1 MGITRVTVDT
11 HTLVWF
17 LDKTLK
23 AKRLSTKALEAIR
36 ESEKFGVIYVSA
48 ITLMEIVDLS
58 EKGRISVAFQS
69 VLSLMDTNETYK
81 VIPVDDELVKATIP
95 LQGLEI
101 HDRLI
106 MATALITDSVLL
118 SKDKEI
124 RATGLNVIWSRNPDE
139 PIS

>member
-1 MGITRVTVDT
+1 MGITRITVDT

-17 LDKTLK
+17 LDKTPK
-23 AKRLSTKALEAIR
+23 AKRLSAKALEVIR
-36 ESEKFGVIYVSA
+36 ESEKYGVIYVSA
-48 ITLMEIVDLS
+48 ISLMEIVDLS
-58 EKGRISVAFQS
+58 EKGRISVSFQS
-69 VLSLMDTNETYK
+69 VLSLIDTNEAYK
-81 VIPVDDELVKATIP
+81 VIPVNNELVKVAIP
-95 LQGLEI
+95 LQCLEI

-139 PIS
+139 SIK

>member
-23 AKRLSTKALEAIR
+23 AKRLSARALEVIR
-36 ESEKFGVIYVSA
+36 ESEKCGVIYISA
-48 ITLMEIVDLS
+48 ISLMEIVDLS
-58 EKGRISVAFQS
+58 EKGRISVSFQN
-69 VLSLMDTNETYK
+69 VLSLIDTNEAYK

-95 LQGLEI
+95 LQGMEI

-106 MATALITDSVLL
+106 MATALMTDTVLV
-118 SKDKEI
+118 SRDKEI
-124 RATGLNVIWSRNPDE
+124 RATGLNVIWSRNPE
-139 PIS
+139 ESIS

>member
-1 MGITRVTVDT
+1 MGITRITVDT

-23 AKRLSTKALEAIR
+23 AKRLSAKALEVIR
-36 ESEKFGVIYVSA
+36 ESEKYGVIYVSA
-48 ITLMEIVDLS
+48 ISLMEIVDLS
-58 EKGRISVAFQS
+58 EKGRISVSFQS
-69 VLSLMDTNETYK
+69 VLSLIDTNEAYK
-81 VIPVDDELVKATIP
+81 VIPVNNELVKVAIP

-124 RATGLNVIWSRNPDE
+124 NATGLNVIWLRNPDE
-139 PIS
+139 SIK

>member
-23 AKRLSTKALEAIR
+23 AKRLSAKALEVIR
-36 ESEKFGVIYVSA
+36 ESEKHGVIYVSA
-48 ITLMEIVDLS
+48 ISLMEIVDLS
-58 EKGRISVAFQS
+58 EKGRISVSFQS
-69 VLSLMDTNETYK
+69 VLSLIDTNEAYK
-81 VIPVDDELVKATIP
+81 VIPVNNELVKVAIP

-139 PIS
+139 PIK

>member
-1 MGITRVTVDT
+1 MGITRITVDT

-23 AKRLSTKALEAIR
+23 AKKLSAKALEVIR
-36 ESEKFGVIYVSA
+36 ESEKYGVIYVSA
-48 ITLMEIVDLS
+48 ISLMEIVDLS
-58 EKGRISVAFQS
+58 EKGRISVSFQS
-69 VLSLMDTNETYK
+69 VLSLIDTNEAYK
-81 VIPVDDELVKATIP
+81 VIPVNNELVKVAIP

-124 RATGLNVIWSRNPDE
+124 NATGLNVIWSRNPDE
-139 PIS
+139 SIK

>member
-1 MGITRVTVDT
+1 MGITRITVDT

-23 AKRLSTKALEAIR
+23 AKRLSAKALEVIR
-36 ESEKFGVIYVSA
+36 ESEKHGVIYVSA
-48 ITLMEIVDLS
+48 ISLMEIVDLS
-58 EKGRISVAFQS
+58 EKGRISVSFQS
-69 VLSLMDTNETYK
+69 VLSLIDTNEAYK
-81 VIPVDDELVKATIP
+81 VIPVNNELVKVAIP

-124 RATGLNVIWSRNPDE
+124 RATGLNVIWSKNPDE
-139 PIS
+139 SIS

>member
-1 MGITRVTVDT
+1 MGITGITVDT

-23 AKRLSTKALEAIR
+23 AKRLSAKALEVIR
-36 ESEKFGVIYVSA
+36 ESEKYGVIYVSA
-48 ITLMEIVDLS
+48 ISLMEIVDLS
-58 EKGRISVAFQS
+58 EKGRISVSFQS
-69 VLSLMDTNETYK
+69 VLSLIDTNEAYK
-81 VIPVDDELVKATIP
+81 VIPVNNELVKVAIP

-124 RATGLNVIWSRNPDE
+124 NATGLNVIWSRNPDE
-139 PIS
+139 SIK

>member
-1 MGITRVTVDT
+1 MGITGITVDT

-23 AKRLSTKALEAIR
+23 AKRLSAKALEVIR
-36 ESEKFGVIYVSA
+36 ESEKYGVIYVSA
-48 ITLMEIVDLS
+48 ISLMEIVDLS
-58 EKGRISVAFQS
+58 EKGRISVSFQS
-69 VLSLMDTNETYK
+69 VLSLIDTNEAYK
-81 VIPVDDELVKATIP
+81 VIPVNNELVKVAIP

-118 SKDKEI
+118 SRDKEI

-139 PIS
+139 SIK

>member
-1 MGITRVTVDT
+1 
-11 HTLVWF
+11 
-17 LDKTLK
+17 
-23 AKRLSTKALEAIR
+23 
-36 ESEKFGVIYVSA
+36 
-48 ITLMEIVDLS
+48 MEIVDLS
-58 EKGRISVAFQS
+58 EKGRISVSFQS
-69 VLSLMDTNETYK
+69 VLSLMDTNEAYK
-81 VIPVDDELVKATIP
+81 VIPVNDELVKAAIL